1 MSSLHESLKPYSP
14 ALISKTFTDITTVE
28 KALSV
33 KAPSLKCLSK
43 KDGCNEA
50 QVKALIMAHL
60 ISLDAFLKQKNGLST
75 GEIELIAEEVMDVYG
90 YMLNFADINVIFRN
104 AKLGKYGELYGQLSC
119 AKVIKWFEEY
129 ANIRSKT
136 AYEMNLKADRER
148 YSSTKPIDEQKMMSN
163 LGYSIDKDGRMVI
176 DPQKVEKRNALIAE
190 RQKKES
196 EERQAK
202 IDKDNDYLRWKLEYL
217 KNRTL

>member
-14 ALISKTFTDITTVE
+14 ALISKTFTGVTTVE

-33 KAPSLKCLSK
+33 EAPSLKCLSK
-43 KDGCNEA
+43 KDGCNEE

-75 GEIELIAEEVMDVYG
+75 EEIELIADEVMDVYG

-119 AKVIKWFEEY
+119 AKVVKWFEDYSNLRCE
-129 ANIRSKT
+129 T
-136 AYEMNLKADRER
+136 AYEMNRRADSAMYGVTQGKSERE
-148 YSSTKPIDEQKMMSN
+148 ILSN
-163 LGYSIDKDGRMVI
+163 LGYSIDKDGHMVI
-176 DPQKVEKRNALIAE
+176 DQDKVKERNARIAE
-190 RQKKES
+190 KQKKES

-202 IDKDNDYLRWKLEYL
+202 IKKDNDYLRWKLEYL
-217 KNRTL
+217 KNGTL